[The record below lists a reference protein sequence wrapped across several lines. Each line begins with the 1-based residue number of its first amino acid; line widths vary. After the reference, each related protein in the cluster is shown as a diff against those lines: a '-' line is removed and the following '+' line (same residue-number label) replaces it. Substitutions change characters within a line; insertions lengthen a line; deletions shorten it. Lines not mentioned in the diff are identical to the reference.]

1 MEDLKIKKSELVD
14 IIDKEESEKLILEKS
29 LRSLQ
34 EKLNNLN
41 NNLLQHKNLCDSYD
55 RAIRDTENG
64 FKKVIKNTDFGCIN
78 IHLIYFTDIGK
89 FSNIVKLSAA

>member
-1 MEDLKIKKSELVD
+1 MEDLKIKKSELME
-14 IIDKEESEKLILEKS
+14 IIDREESEKLIFEKS

-34 EKLNNLN
+34 EKLNILN

-64 FKKVIKNTDFGCIN
+64 FKKVTQTKGVYPQNNLFVYLLDR
-78 IHLIYFTDIGK
+78 Y
-89 FSNIVKLSAA
+89 